1 MRLLLV
7 LVEMWPVWAL
17 LGVLFFFSNRSK
29 KDEKALKEEA
39 KKLKA
44 EKVTI
49 AQIVEHLNEY
59 ILINIEKKNTNLDTK
74 HLETIHA
81 IATDYDE
88 LKNLM
93 VAQEENLDKTTYY
106 QQMAILKSIAL
117 DYLPENIENYLSLP
131 VNFTH
136 SNVDSDG
143 KTPSQTLQ
151 ESLDLIL
158 HSLDEVKN
166 GFLNQKVETLKVQ
179 HKFLSS
185 KL

>member
-7 LVEMWPVWAL
+7 LVEMWPLWLL
-17 LGVLFFFSNRSK
+17 LGVLFYFSSKSK
-29 KDEKALKEEA
+29 KNETELKAEA

-44 EKVTI
+44 EKVSI
-49 AQIVEHLNEY
+49 SEIVNYFNEY
-59 ILINIEKKNTNLDTK
+59 IIVNIEKKTTNLDK
-74 HLETIHA
+74 IHLDTIHA
-81 IATDYDE
+81 IVEDFNE
-88 LKNLM
+88 LKPLM
-93 VAQEENLDKTTYY
+93 LAQEEQLDKTIYY
-106 QQMAILKSIAL
+106 QQMAIVKSIAL
-117 DYLPENIENYLSLP
+117 DYLPENIDNYLSLP

-136 SNVDSDG
+136 TNVDSDG

-158 HSLDEVKN
+158 HSLDEIKN

-179 HKFLSS
+179 NKFLSS